1 MRVEPYSIG
10 SYLHV
15 LKRGGRGSLIVR
27 DEADQWRFLRMLFL
41 LNDKS
46 FNKNWVYSETK
57 SVFSRPKS
65 WPARTPIVG
74 LISYTLMPNHI
85 HLILEEIEEGGV
97 TLFMKRLGQSMTNYS
112 NDKYHEKGSL
122 FQGAYKSKTITDD
135 TYLRYVA
142 AYVMV
147 KNTFELYPE
156 GGLQA
161 GVEDFDKVWDWAVE
175 YNFSSLGDYSG
186 NRNNS
191 PVLTENN
198 LLKEIFIK
206 DSFKE
211 YSRNVILGGKWKQG
225 EETLE

>member
-1 MRVEPYSIG
+1 M
-10 SYLHV
+10 
-15 LKRGGRGSLIVR
+15 
-27 DEADQWRFLRMLFL
+27 
-41 LNDKS
+41 
-46 FNKNWVYSETK
+46 
-57 SVFSRPKS
+57 
-65 WPARTPIVG
+65 
-74 LISYTLMPNHI
+74 
-85 HLILEEIEEGGV
+85 
-97 TLFMKRLGQSMTNYS
+97 
-112 NDKYHEKGSL
+112 